1 METRLKLSVAGTM
14 MEDVP
19 AHLLSTPLVGRVHE
33 LADLERLAGLAPG
46 ATAGVV
52 LLSGDAGVGKTRVL
66 TELLARAEQ
75 TGWRSVTG
83 HCLDFGDSALPYLP
97 FTEILGRL
105 AHHDPQLVATVSET
119 HPAVR
124 QLLPGQR
131 LMFGSGGGQGHEVE
145 RAELFETVHA
155 VLELLA
161 SQAPL
166 LVILEDLHWADQSTR
181 DLLGFLFQRR
191 FAGPVAVVASY
202 RSDDLHRRHP
212 LRATVAQWSR
222 IPGVHRLQLG
232 PLGDS
237 FVRALATSLH
247 QGLLSE
253 AELQAIVTRAEG
265 NAFFAEELVVANA
278 ITAGTLPDDLASL
291 LLVRVDQLDDDAR
304 EVVRAAS
311 CAGRQVSHEL
321 LAAVVP
327 LDPAGLDRA
336 LRNAVGSFVLV
347 PTGSGYGF
355 RHALLG
361 EAVYDD
367 LLPGERVRRHAAFVD
382 ALCRNV
388 AQGTAAEL
396 ARHARA
402 AHDVPTAVRAS
413 IEAGDDAMA
422 VGGPDDAA
430 RHYEVALE
438 LLGKPAHADERP
450 AEVDMV
456 SLTSR
461 ASDAWLSAGDAH
473 RAIELVADHLAQLPA
488 DAPPVDRARLM
499 LTLAH
504 ATLMADS
511 DIDALELTTEALGLV
526 GPEPT
531 QLRARLAGVH
541 AQANA
546 LRQRVDEA
554 VRWAGEALQLA
565 QELDLP
571 RVALDATTT
580 LARLEERDQDPET
593 SRRTFEG
600 IVARARADGDVTAE
614 FRGLHL
620 LGALHYEHGDLD
632 AAAEAY
638 ETASRRAAE
647 VGRPWAPYGFDA
659 RLMAAITA
667 YVGGRWD
674 DALRIAD
681 LTGESPPPMAEAA
694 LGMVALAV
702 AAGRGQVD
710 ALDRLVPR
718 RSWWG
723 RDGFIAILGAAAAI
737 DLHGEAGDLD
747 AVLRVHDEVVE
758 IITGLWQVKTFMAQ
772 VRLAALVLGHLAQQ
786 APARPAAERAD
797 LLRRGDVLL
806 EAAREAM
813 SRAEGRGRRIG
824 PEGQA
829 WRARAEAEQL
839 RLRWLTGID
848 VPAEAELLEPW
859 REAVR
864 WFGEFGHVFEV
875 ARSRARLA
883 AVLRSVGDVAEAR
896 EHADVAREVAHR
908 LGATPLLAELQAAGS
923 APAAS
928 RRDADP
934 GQLTPRE
941 REILDLVA
949 QGRSNGEIA
958 RQLFISAK
966 TVSVHVSNILAKLGA
981 ASRTEAAAL
990 ARGRGLLT

>member
-1 METRLKLSVAGTM
+1 METRLKLSVVGTK

-19 AHLLSTPLVGRVHE
+19 AHLLSTPLMGRVHE

-66 TELLARAEQ
+66 TELRARAEQ
-75 TGWRSVTG
+75 VGWRTVTG

-105 AHHDPQLVATVSET
+105 AHDDPQLVATVSEA

-131 LMFGSGGGQGHEVE
+131 LMFGPGSQGHDVE

-161 SQAPL
+161 AQAPL

-191 FAGPVAVVASY
+191 FAGPVTVVASY

-237 FVRALATSLH
+237 FVRALAASLH
-247 QGLLSE
+247 HGQLSG
-253 AELQAIVTRAEG
+253 AEMQAIVTRAEG

-291 LLVRVDQLDDDAR
+291 LLVRVDQLDEDAR

-327 LDPAGLDRA
+327 LDPAALDRA
-336 LRNAVGSFVLV
+336 LRNAVDSFVLV
-347 PTGSGYGF
+347 PSGAGYAF

-396 ARHARA
+396 ARHARV
-402 AHDVPTAVRAS
+402 AHDVATAVRAS

-461 ASDAWLSAGDAH
+461 ASDAWLAAGDAH
-473 RAIELVADHLAQLPA
+473 RAIELVADHLAQLRA
-488 DAPPVDRARLM
+488 DAPDVDRARLM

-504 ATLMADS
+504 ASLMADS

-526 GPEPT
+526 GPEAT

-565 QELDLP
+565 EELDLP

-593 SRRTFEG
+593 SRRTFES
-600 IVARARADGDVTAE
+600 IVALARADGDVTAE

-620 LGALHYEHGDLD
+620 LGALHYEHGELD

-638 ETASRRAAE
+638 ETASRRAGE

-674 DALRIAD
+674 DATRIAE

-702 AAGRGQVD
+702 AAGRGQID
-710 ALDRLVPR
+710 ALSRLAPHR
-718 RSWWG
+718 GWWD

-747 AVLRVHDEVVE
+747 AVLRVHDDVVE
-758 IITGLWQVKTFMAQ
+758 IITGLWQVKSFLAQ
-772 VRLAALVLGHLAQQ
+772 VRLGALVLGHLARQ
-786 APARPAAERAD
+786 APARPAAERGE

-806 EAAREAM
+806 EAARDAM

-829 WRARAEAEQL
+829 WRARAEAEHL
-839 RLRWLTGID
+839 RLRWLAGVE
-848 VPAEAELLEPW
+848 VPAESELIAPW

-883 AVLRSVGDVAEAR
+883 AVLRSVGEAAEAR
-896 EHADVAREVAHR
+896 EHADAAREAAHR
-908 LGATPLLAELQAAGS
+908 LGAAPLLAELRAAGS

-928 RRDADP
+928 RRVDADP

-990 ARGRGLLT
+990 ARSRGLLI